1 MQRIFLAALLLAT
14 PLALSGLPV
23 QAQDSGDDI
32 VCLDCHVPAEDWEG
46 MTPEEI
52 LTHARDMSNK
62 RHKDNGEFTD
72 DQLKAMIA
80 ELLKDTAAK

>member
-1 MQRIFLAALLLAT
+1 MQRFFLAAVLLTT
-14 PLALSGLPV
+14 PLALSSLQV

-32 VCLDCHVPAEDWEG
+32 ACLDCHVPAEDWEG

-52 LTHARDMSNK
+52 LTHAKDMSNK
-62 RHKDNGEFTD
+62 RHKDNSEFTD

-80 ELLKDTAAK
+80 ELLKDSAAK